1 MRFLPRI
8 SLLNAIAF
16 FLGGTATFSQNVPS
30 NPTFFTGSS
39 PRLVTAGTPNN
50 RVNLPSP
57 RYFFT
62 LQLPADSPESLGK
75 VTIIPQ
81 ASSNPIVFN
90 LAGTTA
96 FQGTQAQHGQALTVT
111 AHQEKEGAI
120 AIAFDPPI
128 PPGMTFTIS
137 LKALQNPPFSGIYQ
151 FSVQAFP
158 AGVNPTGMALGV
170 GRLSFLSPW

>member
-1 MRFLPRI
+1 MRLWAMGMF
-8 SLLNAIAF
+8 SAIAIP
-16 FLGGTATFSQNVPS
+16 LGTTTALSQALSPS
-30 NPTFFTGSS
+30 ATFFTGAS
-39 PRLVTAGTPNN
+39 PSLITVGTPNN
-50 RVNLPSP
+50 RVNFPSP

-62 LQLPADSPESLGK
+62 LQLPVDSPESLGK

-96 FQGTQAQHGQALTVT
+96 FQGTQAQQGKPLAVT
-111 AHQEKEGAI
+111 AHQEKDGTI

-128 PPGMTFTIS
+128 PPGITFTIS
-137 LKALQNPPFSGIYQ
+137 LQAVQNPPFSGIYQ

-170 GRLSFLSPW
+170 GRLSFFSPW